1 MMEMLLQVACVFLIA
16 TTSSLGCED
25 LVADVENS
33 LNECLGIVEAVGR
46 YMVHFHNLHEVRRSE
61 DENGMHDTD
70 VKLGACVS
78 IVEAVDAYHAGHSRL
93 ELYQNFLTLEE
104 WAYLDQLLMPLSEKI
119 GNLLYVAS
127 TDGDDISDFRRACGS
142 QTPTLTIFES
152 DNGSVFGGYTDWDMS
167 VDSGG
172 HTAASAF
179 IFRLRPSFEQYLL
192 TAPSV
197 AIYIGD
203 NGLCYGNAINIK
215 NHPLSHN
222 ESWVYGAHY
231 SVDGFELNDGER
243 YFQLREF
250 IAVKVEEL

>member
-1 MMEMLLQVACVFLIA
+1 MMEMLLQVACVFLIS

-46 YMVHFHNLHEVRRSE
+46 YMVHFHQLQEVRRSE

-78 IVEAVDAYHAGHSRL
+78 IVEAVDAYHASHSRL

-104 WAYLDQLLMPLSEKI
+104 WAYLNQLLMPLSEKV

-127 TDGDDISDFRRACGS
+127 TDGDAISDFRRACGS

-167 VDSGG
+167 VDTGG

-179 IFRLRPSFEQYLL
+179 IFRLRPSFEQYHLIY
-192 TAPSV
+192 PSV
-197 AIYIGD
+197 AIAISDY
-203 NGLCYGNAINIK
+203 GLYYGNAINIAK
-215 NHPLSHN
+215 HPLSQK
-222 ESWVYGAHY
+222 SSVSGAHY
-231 SVDGFELNDGER
+231 SVDGFELNDGEQV
-243 YFQLREF
+243 FQMREF